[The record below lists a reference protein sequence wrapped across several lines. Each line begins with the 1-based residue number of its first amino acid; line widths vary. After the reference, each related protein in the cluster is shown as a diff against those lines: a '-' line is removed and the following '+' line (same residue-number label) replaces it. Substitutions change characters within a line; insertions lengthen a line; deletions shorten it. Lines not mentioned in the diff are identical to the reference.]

1 MNGTFFC
8 SQCGAPNVAG
18 AQFCTRC
25 GASTQPASATVPAPA
40 GIPPPVVAGSYQP
53 PAPYPGA
60 VPAGG
65 VRYGGFW
72 IRFVA
77 AIIDGIIVQAVVL
90 PVSFLVGG
98 VTGFAGAMSGIQNTG
113 LQFMGGVFGFV
124 IGVAGSW
131 LYEALME
138 SSSRQATLGKMI
150 FQMKVTDLSGSRIS
164 FARAT
169 GRYFAKWLSGL
180 TLFIGYI
187 IAGFTER
194 KQALHDMV
202 AGTLVRI
209 Q

>member
-1 MNGTFFC
+1 MPATMP
-8 SQCGAPNVAG
+8 SPVA
-18 AQFCTRC
+18 
-25 GASTQPASATVPAPA
+25 AS
-40 GIPPPVVAGSYQP
+40 SYQP
-53 PAPYPGA
+53 PVAAPRVAPT
-60 VPAGG
+60 GG

-77 AIIDGIIVQAVVL
+77 AVIDGVIVQAVVFPISL
-90 PVSFLVGG
+90 LIGG
-98 VTGFAGAMSGIQNTG
+98 VTGFAGTVSDVQNVG
-113 LQFMGGVFGFV
+113 LQIMGGGISVL

-138 SSSRQATLGKMI
+138 SSARQATLGKMI
-150 FQMKVTDLSGSRIS
+150 FQMKVTDLSGNRIS
-164 FARAT
+164 FGRAT

-209 Q
+209 G

>member
-25 GASTQPASATVPAPA
+25 GASTQPATVAAPASIPMPVAASPYQATVQYAGAAPIA
-40 GIPPPVVAGSYQP
+40 RGL
-53 PAPYPGA
+53 
-60 VPAGG
+60 
-65 VRYGGFW
+65 RYGGFW

-90 PVSFLVGG
+90 PLSFLVGG
-98 VTGFAGAMSGIQNTG
+98 VTGMAGAMSGVQNTG
-113 LQFMGGVFGFV
+113 LQIMGGAFGFV

-138 SSSRQATLGKMI
+138 SSVRQATLGKMI
-150 FQMKVTDLSGSRIS
+150 FQMKVTDLSGNRIT